1 MYQIY
6 KLTKHI
12 VTLLYVRNNFNKSK
26 TSTNFCAPQIAPR
39 LSIQIFQT
47 GSYRPSAIKHPTLF
61 FFPLFPDY
69 FPLEEGLAL
78 CFIKLKSPRLYVKWI
93 TCRILPNISREE
105 DENAN
110 HLIIPCKND
119 NSKEDYRQRT
129 NFDQ

>member
-6 KLTKHI
+6 ILTKHI

-26 TSTNFCAPQIAPR
+26 TNTNFCAPQIAPR

-47 GSYRPSAIKHPTLF
+47 RSYRLSAIKHLTLF
-61 FFPLFPDY
+61 FSLFSDY
-69 FPLEEGLAL
+69 FPLEESLAL
-78 CFIKLKSPRLYVKWI
+78 CYIKLKSPRLYVKWI
-93 TCRILPNISREE
+93 TCRILPKISREE

-119 NSKEDYRQRT
+119 NSKED
-129 NFDQ
+129 